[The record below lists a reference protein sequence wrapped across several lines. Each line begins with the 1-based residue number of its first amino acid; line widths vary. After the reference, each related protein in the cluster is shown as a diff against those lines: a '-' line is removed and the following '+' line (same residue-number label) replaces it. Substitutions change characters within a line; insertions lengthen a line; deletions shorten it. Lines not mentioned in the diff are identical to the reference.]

1 VYDVNVKYTP
11 APLTFHVKKFTT
23 VPFVSLK
30 VNLITW
36 KNPNFCVKDKSVHV
50 FFKRNKRQGDTGD
63 VIGEILYE
71 KCKAA
76 R

>member
-1 VYDVNVKYTP
+1 MYDKYVKYTP
-11 APLTFHVKKFTT
+11 APLTFHVKKFKT

-36 KNPNFCVKDKSVHV
+36 KNPNFGYKVESVHV
-50 FFKRNKRQGDTGD
+50 SIKRMRHGDIDD
-63 VIGEILYE
+63 VMGKLLCE